1 MDLREYSALSL
12 SSHCSDFNTRKNN
25 GVRSTARY
33 FHRAIGKWILSP
45 TYSRGVRVKTAEQS
59 TALLRE
65 SARVR
70 VVSPAVLPPLH
81 PLFLRP
87 PLIDGRAIYS
97 QGGKDSRG
105 TLKSG
110 ASPTRTLFIP
120 SLRSTPFTR
129 ALLAKRRCVLA
140 PPPLLPL
147 TLAEYDMAREYPLSF
162 LARRYA
168 PTPIPALG
176 AG

>member
-1 MDLREYSALSL
+1 MQPLSKRE
-12 SSHCSDFNTRKNN
+12 RPWKNN
-25 GVRSTARY
+25 GARVRV
-33 FHRAIGKWILSP
+33 RALFSSGEKIWIKPP
-45 TYSRGVRVKTAEQS
+45 TYSRGVRVQETERN

-87 PLIDGRAIYS
+87 PLIDGRTIYS

-110 ASPTRTLFIP
+110 ASPTRTLLIP
-120 SLRSTPFTR
+120 SSRSPPFTR
-129 ALLAKRRCVLA
+129 ALLAKRICVLA

-147 TLAEYDMAREYPLSF
+147 TLAEYDMVREYPRSF
-162 LARRYA
+162 LARRYGYA
-168 PTPIPALG
+168 PTPLPALG